1 LFCRLYMHTSL
12 SREGVLAIL
21 EKHFGKA
28 KKLGISDCSFGG
40 FDIMIRKND
49 EFHAEKLRMYP
60 DGFLYYELTA
70 EVEIY
75 KDIIP
80 VMNEISKVLWSAG
93 ITTVISCDKEEE
105 LNHYIMGL

>member
-1 LFCRLYMHTSL
+1 MHTSL

-21 EKHFGKA
+21 EKRFGKA
-28 KKLGISDCSFGG
+28 KKLGLSDCSFGG

-70 EVEIY
+70 EAEIY

-80 VMNEISKVLWSAG
+80 MVNEISKALWSEE
-93 ITTVISCDKEEE
+93 IPTVISCDKEEE
-105 LNHYIMGL
+105 LNSYIMEL

>member
-1 LFCRLYMHTSL
+1 MHTSL

-28 KKLGISDCSFGG
+28 KKLVLSDCSFGR

-70 EVEIY
+70 EVEVC

-80 VMNEISKVLWSAG
+80 MMNDISKALWSAG
-93 ITTVISCDKEEE
+93 IPTVISCDKEEE
-105 LNHYIMGL
+105 LNSYIMGL